1 MQGKVVARGSDS
13 GDGRRREI
21 PRGRLWYL
29 MQLDQQ
35 GRRITTGA
43 GATIVPSSSSFR
55 KLASLLFLV
64 EGFFPVSGL
73 PVSYWS
79 RWVPYLHSLLG
90 SCSFS
95 LTSRWVQPMGANRR
109 LEVGGEK
116 VTVFNPC
123 GLPERRTQASYA
135 LQSLSGQP
143 SHLYFPPPWFQYSL
157 PSPSIRT

>member
-1 MQGKVVARGSDS
+1 MARGSDS

-43 GATIVPSSSSFR
+43 GATLVPSSSSFR
-55 KLASLLFLV
+55 KLASLLFSV
-64 EGFFPVSGL
+64 EGFFAVSGL

-90 SCSFS
+90 SCSFFSDFS
-95 LTSRWVQPMGANRR
+95 LGSAN
-109 LEVGGEK
+109 G
-116 VTVFNPC
+116 
-123 GLPERRTQASYA
+123 S
-135 LQSLSGQP
+135 
-143 SHLYFPPPWFQYSL
+143 
-157 PSPSIRT
+157 